1 MPQQQ
6 IISSIGFMVIVFAA
20 MYFFMIRPTQKREKE
35 VNKMRENL
43 NVGDNII
50 TIGGIKGK
58 IIKIGDDFVVIES
71 SNSKTKLEFVK
82 SAIGTVITS
91 DANVK
96 NETVEEKEEDK

>member
-43 NVGDNII
+43 KVGDNII

-96 NETVEEKEEDK
+96 NETVEEKEEVK

>member
-6 IISSIGFMVIVFAA
+6 LFSSISFMVIVFGA
-20 MYFFMIRPTQKREKE
+20 MYFFMIRPSQKKQKE

-43 NVGDNII
+43 KVGDNII

-58 IIKIGDDFVVIES
+58 VIKIGDDFVVIES

-82 SAIGTVITS
+82 SAVGTVI
-91 DANVK
+91 ANEANIATEK
-96 NETVEEKEEDK
+96 EEKEEK

>member
-6 IISSIGFMVIVFAA
+6 LFSSISFMVIVFGA
-20 MYFFMIRPTQKREKE
+20 MYFFMIRPSQKKQKE

-43 NVGDNII
+43 KVGDNII

-58 IIKIGDDFVVIES
+58 VIKIGDDFVVIES

-82 SAIGTVITS
+82 SAVGTVI
-91 DANVK
+91 ANEANMATEK
-96 NETVEEKEEDK
+96 EEKEEK

>member
-6 IISSIGFMVIVFAA
+6 LFSSISFMVIVFGA
-20 MYFFMIRPTQKREKE
+20 MYFFMIRPSQKKQKE

-43 NVGDNII
+43 KVGDNII

-58 IIKIGDDFVVIES
+58 VLKIGDDFVVIES

-82 SAIGTVITS
+82 SAVGTVI
-91 DANVK
+91 ANEANMATEK
-96 NETVEEKEEDK
+96 EEKEEK

>member
-6 IISSIGFMVIVFAA
+6 LFSSISFMVIVFGA
-20 MYFFMIRPTQKREKE
+20 MYFFMIRPSQKKQKE

-43 NVGDNII
+43 KVGDNII

-58 IIKIGDDFVVIES
+58 VIKIGDDFVVIES

-82 SAIGTVITS
+82 SAVGTVIANE
-91 DANVK
+91 ANVATEK
-96 NETVEEKEEDK
+96 EEKEEE

>member
-6 IISSIGFMVIVFAA
+6 LFSSISFMVIVFGA
-20 MYFFMIRPTQKREKE
+20 MYFFMIRPSQKKQKE

-43 NVGDNII
+43 KVGDNII

-58 IIKIGDDFVVIES
+58 VIKIGDDFVVIES

-82 SAIGTVITS
+82 SAVGTVIANE
-91 DANVK
+91 ANVATEK
-96 NETVEEKEEDK
+96 EEKEEK

>member
-43 NVGDNII
+43 KVGDNII

>member
-6 IISSIGFMVIVFAA
+6 LFSSISFMVIVFGA
-20 MYFFMIRPTQKREKE
+20 MYFFMIRPSQKKQKE

-43 NVGDNII
+43 KVGDNII

-58 IIKIGDDFVVIES
+58 VIKIGDDFVVIES

-82 SAIGTVITS
+82 SAVGSVI
-91 DANVK
+91 ANEANMATEK
-96 NETVEEKEEDK
+96 EEKEEK

>member
-43 NVGDNII
+43 KVGDNII

-91 DANVK
+91 EANVK
-96 NETVEEKEEDK
+96 NETVEEKEEVK

>member
-6 IISSIGFMVIVFAA
+6 LFSSISFMVIVFGA
-20 MYFFMIRPTQKREKE
+20 MYFFMIRPSQKKQKE

-43 NVGDNII
+43 KVGDNII

-58 IIKIGDDFVVIES
+58 VIKIGDDFVVIES

-82 SAIGTVITS
+82 SAVGTVI
-91 DANVK
+91 ANEANIATEK
-96 NETVEEKEEDK
+96 DEEKEEK

>member
-6 IISSIGFMVIVFAA
+6 LFSSISFMVIVFGA
-20 MYFFMIRPTQKREKE
+20 MYFFMIRPSQKKQKE

-43 NVGDNII
+43 KVGDNII

-58 IIKIGDDFVVIES
+58 VIKIGDDFVVIES

-82 SAIGTVITS
+82 SAVGTVITNE
-91 DANVK
+91 ANVATEK
-96 NETVEEKEEDK
+96 DEEKEEK